1 MNILKED
8 KKMKEKNCPNCG
20 SPYNP
25 FLSTCPYCGTSYF
38 DLTSLDL
45 TNKEPVFLKL
55 KTLIDNKPIE
65 ITLFVRPELKFIEI
79 NTGTE
84 YAYGGPYYN
93 LKSAITTNP
102 SIIPVLTLTGL
113 PFGNDNKE
121 LMRISLA

>member
-45 TNKEPVFLKL
+45 TNKQPVFLKL
-55 KTLIDNKPIE
+55 KTLFDDKPVE
-65 ITLFVRPELKFIEI
+65 ITLFVKPELKSIEV
-79 NTGTE
+79 NTDTTHI
-84 YAYGGPYYN
+84 YSGPHHN
-93 LKSAITTNP
+93 LKSAITTNQ
-102 SIIPVLTLTGL
+102 SIIPVLSFTGL

>member
-84 YAYGGPYYN
+84 YAYGHGN
-93 LKSAITTNP
+93 SKLVSFQTNQ
-102 SIIPVLTLTGL
+102 SIIPVLTFTGL
-113 PFGNDNKE
+113 SFGNDNKE